1 MISDASS
8 AIIEFAALNKPV
20 LLCTFLKLRWNY
32 RGVFSYRFKAR
43 MDKDYDDYGQIAEP
57 ANSYNEMI
65 FKAKNLSDSNFTSST
80 NAKEYLEKLA
90 GILDGNAS
98 KRIVTFLLENC

>member
-1 MISDASS
+1 
-8 AIIEFAALNKPV
+8 
-20 LLCTFLKLRWNY
+20 
-32 RGVFSYRFKAR
+32 

-65 FKAKNLSDSNFTSST
+65 IKANNILDSSFTSSN
-80 NAKEYLEKLA
+80 NAKEYIEKLA
-90 GILDGNAS
+90 GILDGNSS

>member
-1 MISDASS
+1 
-8 AIIEFAALNKPV
+8 
-20 LLCTFLKLRWNY
+20 
-32 RGVFSYRFKAR
+32 
-43 MDKDYDDYGQIAEP
+43 MDKDYDDYGQIAES

-65 FKAKNLSDSNFTSST
+65 VKAKNLLDSNFTSSN
-80 NAKEYLEKLA
+80 NAKKYLEKLA

>member
-1 MISDASS
+1 
-8 AIIEFAALNKPV
+8 
-20 LLCTFLKLRWNY
+20 
-32 RGVFSYRFKAR
+32 
-43 MDKDYDDYGQIAEP
+43 MDKDYDDYGQIAES
-57 ANSYNEMI
+57 ANSYDEMI
-65 FKAKNLSDSNFTSST
+65 VQAKNLLNSNFASSN

>member
-1 MISDASS
+1 
-8 AIIEFAALNKPV
+8 
-20 LLCTFLKLRWNY
+20 
-32 RGVFSYRFKAR
+32 

-65 FKAKNLSDSNFTSST
+65 VQAKNLLDSNFTSSN
-80 NAKEYLEKLA
+80 NAKEYIQKLA
-90 GILDGNAS
+90 GVLDGNAS

>member
-1 MISDASS
+1 
-8 AIIEFAALNKPV
+8 
-20 LLCTFLKLRWNY
+20 
-32 RGVFSYRFKAR
+32 

-65 FKAKNLSDSNFTSST
+65 VQAKNLLDSNFTSSN